1 MRADDH
7 AHGDPSGAAG
17 RAPFGAVG
25 VRRSWYAL
33 LVVLGGASYGVVSP
47 LVKMAYAGGFSAG
60 DVAAGQFYY
69 AAALLWL
76 LAVLTGGRVRFAR
89 GDGWRM
95 AALGVLGAVTSV
107 AYYRSLHDLPV
118 WLSVILLFQFSWITP
133 VIDRVVARRRLSRG
147 KWIGVAAILA
157 GTALAAGADGGTAA
171 RTTLAGVLLGLASGV
186 SYAAFLYISGSVR
199 SPRSPFSRAA
209 IITTVSL
216 LVSWLLYPPTAG
228 MLQPVLRG
236 ALPIGAVALFSQ
248 AVPTTLFSLGIPRV
262 GGAAAAILG
271 SVELPVAVIAAA
283 LMLRENVSWQS
294 WAGVVLILSGIAF
307 SEWPRRGG
315 EGARAADV

>member
-1 MRADDH
+1 M
-7 AHGDPSGAAG
+7 
-17 RAPFGAVG
+17 
-25 VRRSWYAL
+25 RRSWYAL
-33 LVVLGGASYGVVSP
+33 LVVLGGASYGLVSP
-47 LVKMAYAGGFSAG
+47 LVKTAYARGFSAG

-89 GDGWRM
+89 GDAGRM

-118 WLSVILLFQFSWITP
+118 WLSVILLFQFAWITP
-133 VIDRVVARRRLSRG
+133 LIDLVVTRRGLPRV
-147 KWIGVAAILA
+147 KWMGVAIILV
-157 GTALAAGADGGTAA
+157 GTVLAAGADGGAAA

-199 SPRSPFSRAA
+199 APRSPLVRAA

-216 LVSWLLYPPTAG
+216 LVSWLLYPPTG
-228 MLQPVLRG
+228 RVLRPVMQG
-236 ALPIGAVALFSQ
+236 AVPIGAVGLFSQ
-248 AVPTTLFSLGIPRV
+248 VLPTTLFSLGIPRV

-271 SVELPVAVIAAA
+271 SVELPVAVVAAA
-283 LMLRENVSWQS
+283 LLLRETVPWQS
-294 WAGVVLILSGIAF
+294 WLGVVLILFGIAL

-315 EGARAADV
+315 EAAGNTGGCVQS